1 MTASGPRA
9 PLAGTAKSVALYG
22 NSYTHYNNSISTR
35 LRDLAA
41 GLLPDGA
48 AGYRYRSLTIS
59 GGLLGWHEANLA
71 LQSRLVPWDVAVF
84 QGNSTEPVDEKPESR
99 EYFTESAGRMAAAA
113 QQAGTQVLYFMTWAP
128 KDAPDQTVRLAE
140 AYLEIAGKTG
150 GTVAPVGLAFA
161 RAQQAAVAPDLYFVD
176 GKHPSL
182 AGTYLAACVFFAVL
196 YNRSPLGGAPATG
209 SDMTP
214 ADAATLQQIA
224 WQTVCDFRT
233 GS

>member
-1 MTASGPRA
+1 MTASSPRA

-22 NSYTHYNNSISTR
+22 NSYTYYNNSLSTR
-35 LRDLAA
+35 LRDLAT
-41 GLLPDGA
+41 GLLPDA
-48 AGYRYRSLTIS
+48 ADGYRYRSLTIS

-71 LQSRLVPWDVAVF
+71 LQSRLDHWDVAVF
-84 QGNSTEPVDEKPESR
+84 QGNSTEPVDEKPENR
-99 EYFTESAGRMAAAA
+99 EYFALSARRMAAAA

-128 KDAPDQTVRLAE
+128 KDAPGQTARLAE

-161 RAQQAAVAPDLYFVD
+161 RARQEAAAPDPYFVD
-176 GKHPSL
+176 GRHPSL

-196 YNRSPLGGAPATG
+196 YNRSPDGGAPATG

-214 ADAATLQQIA
+214 ADATTLQRIA
-224 WQTVCDFRT
+224 WQTVCDFRA
-233 GS
+233 GP